1 MGATVLTG
9 KKAGAFQTAD
19 GEWMFALFER
29 TYEKNCY
36 PHIDQWSAIAFG
48 RYAEVM
54 RRVFRHASSCEGGM
68 LQSRAGYIKPEN
80 YLATWRSLLAK
91 PFRLP
96 DQKIRLDVSTSF
108 RAAIPEASLD
118 DVRSSLSAAGLAG
131 RVEEVA
137 GGQAEVSLHGDA
149 ELLAAIYG
157 ESGALSAWRIL
168 REHDCSSVPVAADL
182 GLPSR
187 DPSALERMPS
197 VRCYKI
203 DEENRL
209 VSFDVQPWENAGWQ
223 YSAIGSFIT
232 DVAYPIEM
240 ETPGFAKAA
249 IPVYRDLM
257 RNACQLPAET
267 IIEITRMPEGLEDYC
282 GRAADELAGYLGL
295 ADGEG
300 RAPERFSFRFG
311 DVPAEPRGSAMYKL
325 CNLRSQQVSWTL
337 PQDTAATQQ
346 IDKAPSTDLAQLIL
360 ELV

>member
-9 KKAGAFQTAD
+9 KKVGAFQAAD

-36 PHIDQWSAIAFG
+36 PHIDRWSAIAFG
-48 RYAEVM
+48 RYADVM

-68 LQSRAGYIKPEN
+68 LQSRAGYIRPEN
-80 YLATWRSLLAK
+80 YIATWRSLLAK

-96 DQKIRLDVSTSF
+96 DQTILLDVSKSF
-108 RAAIPEASLD
+108 QAAIPEAALD
-118 DVRSSLSAAGLAG
+118 DIRSSLTAAGLAE
-131 RVEEVA
+131 RVEEVV
-137 GGQAEVSLHGDA
+137 GGRLKVSLHEEA
-149 ELLAAIYG
+149 ALLEVIYG
-157 ESGALSAWRIL
+157 ESGALSVWRVL
-168 REHDCSSVPVAADL
+168 REHDCSNVPIAS
-182 GLPSR
+182 GLKLPAR
-187 DPSALERMPS
+187 DPSALERMPA
-197 VRCYKI
+197 VRCYRI
-203 DEENRL
+203 DDENRL
-209 VSFDVQPWENAGWQ
+209 VSFDGKPWENAGWQ

-232 DVAYPIEM
+232 DVAYPVEM
-240 ETPGFAKAA
+240 EAPGFAKAA

-257 RNACQLPAET
+257 RNAGQLPAET

-300 RAPERFSFRFG
+300 RAPERFSFRFR

-325 CNLRSQQVSWTL
+325 CNLRSQQVTWTL
-337 PQDTAATQQ
+337 PQDLAATQQ
-346 IDKAPSTDLAQLIL
+346 VDEAPSTDLAQMIL